1 MAPIKG
7 FYENQCCAIT
17 HHLPIVFPLVH
28 QGHIINLDNAKVVS
42 LYSVYSTGSPYF
54 LLTKRYNVPHLSTWD
69 NDPVVVR
76 ERSVLATGTPT
87 QVPPPTAPSYQ

>member
-28 QGHIINLDNAKVVS
+28 QGHIINLDNAKVGQS
-42 LYSVYSTGSPYF
+42 LQC
-54 LLTKRYNVPHLSTWD
+54 LLSWKPIL
-69 NDPVVVR
+69 
-76 ERSVLATGTPT
+76 PT
-87 QVPPPTAPSYQ
+87 N